1 MNQYNKTPTTKS
13 YALSIYL
20 LNKNGLRNLFIFYAL
35 LIINIGAHV
44 ELTEY
49 NYIKALT
56 GLLFALSTGFS
67 VILISYLSRDYK
79 KTYNNTSKL
88 VKLFMEWYAFIIP
101 VLGFLTYIGAFLY
114 FIFTF
119 NYACLIESSL
129 IIIQLYFSSKATLN
143 FHYKIFGDNNIENG
157 EIK

>member
-56 GLLFALSTGFS
+56 GLLFAYLLDFLSF
-67 VILISYLSRDYK
+67 
-79 KTYNNTSKL
+79 
-88 VKLFMEWYAFIIP
+88 
-101 VLGFLTYIGAFLY
+101 
-114 FIFTF
+114 
-119 NYACLIESSL
+119 
-129 IIIQLYFSSKATLN
+129 
-143 FHYKIFGDNNIENG
+143 
-157 EIK
+157 